1 VNELRQRYAIPIRRM
16 DAFLLSKDAPAN
28 RATNSSFRN
37 SSPKQLRCPTCQ
49 ELCTSSSMTVEH
61 IHPLNLGGTNDSS
74 NLVMMCQP
82 CNSARD
88 HVVTKVFGTTN
99 LSSLRSRWSLI
110 REQGFDVLVWLH
122 ITAEKGGEGWGAFP
136 TFDAAF
142 RNQRQL
148 ETLPEDEFSGGF
160 QSPPSSGEGWFGRT
174 SRYLRSLR
182 EALREQPSNRSSM
195 KVPFECGCGQHVGV
209 PSNYVGR
216 FACPSCNS
224 PAHRNV
230 DGSFKVEGLS
240 LPTDEDTMKRQELAK
255 EVLQGL
261 VRSSHPVP
269 YIREEFYAWACK
281 EFDTQ
286 TRMEARAAIGVK
298 KSLSFFLF
306 AKRLLSPRDLEV
318 LESKYAD
325 GNTESQNTAANDN
338 TSSQDEPCEKGEL
351 PLDATESNQAK
362 KHLLNATVDFFQT
375 NIPDDPEWINGSALG
390 MRLSGFLTE
399 EGLDGRSELNTL
411 LGLESGSSLEDLV
424 DHCLGSYASSRWPE
438 KTIVEFQRSRAGE
451 GAQNT
456 ESALH
461 RDEPNLLNEGDFS
474 GDGDDTDR
482 TFLPNV
488 KVGSVETIDRM
499 CEFSLQSEVIQK
511 FEFDEA
517 VRRQIQ
523 SYFSHVKARLQGN
536 PESSEEW
543 HTIPNFST
551 ASRGIRFPA
560 HPDELYDALVF
571 IQDHKNRQNMNELMN
586 MMKSTSVIQSKSR
599 VLRIF
604 LVLVKVYSDE

>member
-1 VNELRQRYAIPIRRM
+1 VNELRQRFAIPIRRM

-28 RATNSSFRN
+28 RASHASFRN

-49 ELCTSSSMTVEH
+49 ELCASSSMTVEH

-88 HVVTKVFGTTN
+88 HVVTMVFGTTN
-99 LSSLRSRWSLI
+99 LSSLRSRWSII
-110 REQGFDVLVWLH
+110 REQGYDVLIWLH
-122 ITAEKGGEGWGAFP
+122 ITAEKGGEGWGTFP

-148 ETLPEDEFSGGF
+148 ETLPEDEFSGRF
-160 QSPPSSGEGWFGRT
+160 QSPPSSGEGWLGRT

-195 KVPFECGCGQHVGV
+195 KVPFECNCGQHVGV

-216 FACPSCNS
+216 FACPSCKS
-224 PAHRNV
+224 PAQREV
-230 DGSFKVEGLS
+230 DGSFKVEDLS
-240 LPTDEDTMKRQELAK
+240 SPKDEETKQRQEWAR
-255 EVLQGL
+255 EVLQRL
-261 VRSSHPVP
+261 VRSSHPVH
-269 YIREEFYAWACK
+269 YIREEFYARACK
-281 EFDTQ
+281 KFDTP
-286 TRMEARAAIGVK
+286 TRMEARVAVGVGK
-298 KSLSFFLF
+298 NLSFFWL
-306 AKRLLSPRDLEV
+306 AKRLLSPQDLEV
-318 LESKYAD
+318 LESKYAG
-325 GNTESQNTAANDN
+325 GNTESQNTGANEN
-338 TSSQDEPCEKGEL
+338 ASSQAEPCEEGEL
-351 PLDATESNQAK
+351 PLDATGSNQSRT
-362 KHLLNATVDFFQT
+362 HLLNATVDFFQT

-390 MRLSGFLTE
+390 MRLSEFLTE

-438 KTIVEFQRSRAGE
+438 KTIVEFQRSPAGE
-451 GAQNT
+451 GAQNI
-456 ESALH
+456 ESAPNQ
-461 RDEPNLLNEGDFS
+461 DEPSLLDEGDFS
-474 GDGDDTDR
+474 GDGDDTER

-488 KVGSVETIDRM
+488 KVESVETIDRM
-499 CEFSLQSEVIQK
+499 CAFSLQTEVIEK

-517 VRRQIQ
+517 VQRQIQ
-523 SYFSHVKARLQGN
+523 SYFSHVIARLQGN

-543 HTIPNFST
+543 HTIPGFST

-571 IQDHKNRQNMNELMN
+571 IQDHKNRQNMNELMY
-586 MMKSTSVIQSKSR
+586 MMKSSSVIQSKSR